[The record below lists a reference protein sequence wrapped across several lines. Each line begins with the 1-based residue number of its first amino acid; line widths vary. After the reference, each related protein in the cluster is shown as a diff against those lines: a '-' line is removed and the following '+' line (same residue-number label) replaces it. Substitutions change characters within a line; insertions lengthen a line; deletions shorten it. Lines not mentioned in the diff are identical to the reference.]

1 MSAEKRRL
9 NQENFVDTSLLLD
22 AITSLIDGFKQAG
35 YNPPI
40 SIRVDKWAFDR
51 LLEEASKLYSSINVK
66 DSIEN
71 QEFSIAEIIDIVL
84 ESGEEDADN
93 HNKHSYLR
101 KQNDTPQ
108 IIKSKGEF
116 QEKQQRH
123 RLSTTTTK
131 YECPNC
137 SAIFDTPAGHRK
149 HHQAFHGKVEEPKVI
164 ERAEI

>member
-35 YNPPI
+35 FNPPI
-40 SIRVDKWAFDR
+40 SIRVDKWAFDK

-71 QEFSIAEIIDIVL
+71 QEFSIANIINIVL
-84 ESGEEDADN
+84 ESGEEKADN
-93 HNKHSYLR
+93 RNKHSCLH

-108 IIKSKGEF
+108 IMKSKREF
-116 QEKQQRH
+116 QRKQQSH

-137 SAIFDTPAGHRK
+137 GVIFDTPAGHRK